1 MGPQFPQNA
10 EMPKDPDRG
19 DLQARSVPD
28 LIRLAVDQ
36 EREFGGLED
45 WPEPAWYAY
54 QELQHRGTAEVFSA
68 AVVALSAPEPVGRT
82 VGADVLSQLRNQE
95 GGTFVE
101 QSVNALVAAAEVE
114 QEPSV
119 LRSIAFALGHRASPS
134 GRRMLFSLAQHPS
147 ERVRFAVAT
156 GLWAVAIKD
165 GDAVDDD
172 PEAVSVHLDL
182 MRDPDNEVRNWAAFG
197 LGTQLSADTPAIRA
211 ALRERLDDPDEG
223 TREEAVYGLAKRRD
237 EVAFEPLLE
246 YLRSGFAGTGCIDA
260 AGAWGDLRFVDAL
273 AAIRETQPSVA
284 NSVAGALRV
293 IREANQ

>member
-1 MGPQFPQNA
+1 M
-10 EMPKDPDRG
+10 
-19 DLQARSVPD
+19 
-28 LIRLAVDQ
+28 
-36 EREFGGLED
+36 
-45 WPEPAWYAY
+45 
-54 QELQHRGTAEVFSA
+54 
-68 AVVALSAPEPVGRT
+68 
-82 VGADVLSQLRNQE
+82 
-95 GGTFVE
+95 
-101 QSVNALVAAAEVE
+101 
-114 QEPSV
+114 
-119 LRSIAFALGHRASPS
+119 LRSIAFALGLRAFPS

-182 MRDPDNEVRNWAAFG
+182 MRDPDNEVRNWVAFG